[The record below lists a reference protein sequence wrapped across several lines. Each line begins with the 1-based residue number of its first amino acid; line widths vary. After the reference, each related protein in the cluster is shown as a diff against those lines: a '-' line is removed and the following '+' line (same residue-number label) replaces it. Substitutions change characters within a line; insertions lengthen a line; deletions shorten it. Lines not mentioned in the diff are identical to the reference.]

1 MGPVGHTLVSCA
13 VGGGVWL
20 VTGSPAAAGVTV
32 GVGVVTDIDHLY
44 DYYEWLIKRRPRR
57 VYVLL
62 HAWEYSILGLAALA
76 IFWGNPLLMA
86 VVLGHL
92 AHVTSDHLYNGLP
105 RFSYFITYRIAKGF
119 VISPPHHRHGD
130 SGSLYLDHL
139 DISRLLPFERIFTP
153 YLNRRFGPWIKERLH
168 RDDAHTHHG

>member
-1 MGPVGHTLVSCA
+1 MA
-13 VGGGVWL
+13 
-20 VTGSPAAAGVTV
+20 TGSPAAAGVTV
-32 GVGVVTDIDHLY
+32 GVGVVMDIDHLY
-44 DYYEWLIKRRPRR
+44 DYYLWLIKRKPRR

-76 IFWGNPLLMA
+76 VFWSHPLLMA

-119 VISPPHHRHGD
+119 VISRPPHH
-130 SGSLYLDHL
+130 HL
-139 DISRLLPFERIFTP
+139 DPGNQFLDLSRLLPFGRIFAP
-153 YLNRRFGPWIKERLH
+153 WLNRKLGPWIEKRTLEADYH
-168 RDDAHTHHG
+168 RHRA